1 MKTATM
7 IAVLW
12 FGLAGCAGEGRLPD
26 AAASSYPFDE
36 ASSHV
41 ILNQLGDEKCELQG
55 KLAAMPVDREVE
67 IVGEI
72 YGEYRSDDAMGN
84 LEVRVAGATTGT
96 GSSLRRSEN
105 VLVDGRMT
113 AASRLWIKSNEIA
126 SVYAKGDIKGGR
138 CIDLKLRVS
147 DSLPSVL
154 ARSSR

>member
-12 FGLAGCAGEGRLPD
+12 FGLAGCASDGALRE

-36 ASSHV
+36 ASSRV

-55 KLAAMPVDREVE
+55 KLTAMPVDRELE

-72 YGEYRSDDAMGN
+72 YGEYRSAEAIGN
-84 LEVRVAGATTGT
+84 LEVRVAGSTTGT
-96 GSSLRRSEN
+96 GSSLSRSQN
-105 VLVDGRMT
+105 ALLDGRMT
-113 AASRLWIKSNEIA
+113 ATSRVWIKSNE
-126 SVYAKGDIKGGR
+126 STLVYAKGDIKGGR

-147 DSLPSVL
+147 DSLPSVV
-154 ARSSR
+154 ATANR